1 MKIKHFIAPNT
12 TQAMSQ
18 IRQELGDE
26 AVIISTETTKEG
38 IKVTAAVEAEQNID
52 FDINDNL
59 ELAPSLQVYDDIL
72 IRESLEYHD
81 VVPDVAGQ
89 ILAISRQKNMQNGI
103 NDNQTL
109 LSQALSQMYGF
120 VSILNDGNKNK
131 IFLGSPG
138 CGKSTVIAKVATQ
151 AKLKNIST
159 CIISTDNVRAG
170 ANQQLEAFSSI
181 LGTDFF
187 FCKNSRELF
196 DSVQQNQHNYDLLLI
211 DTPGINPYIDS
222 EVDSIEEL
230 IDTVKADK
238 ILVHDAGR
246 NTLEAIETAEIFT
259 RLGAS
264 IILPTHLDMTRRI
277 GSIISSAYCNHLSFC
292 SGSVSSNIAKG
303 LAEITPISL
312 ARLLLTE

>member
-1 MKIKHFIAPNT
+1 MKIKHFTAPTT
-12 TQAMSQ
+12 TQAMSE
-18 IRQELGDE
+18 IRAELGND
-26 AVIISTETTKEG
+26 AVIISTESTADG
-38 IKVTAAVEAEQNID
+38 VIVTAAVEAEQNID
-52 FDINDNL
+52 FDINDKL
-59 ELAPSLQVYDDIL
+59 EIAPSLQVYDDTL

-89 ILAISRQKNMQNGI
+89 ILALSRQKHSQNNTG
-103 NDNQTL
+103 DNPTL

-120 VSILNDGNKNK
+120 VSLIDEGSRNK

-151 AKLKNIST
+151 AKLKKVST

-181 LGTDFF
+181 LGVDFYC
-187 FCKNSRELF
+187 CKSSRELF
-196 DSVQQNQHNYDLLLI
+196 DTVHNNQDRYKLLLI
-211 DTPGINPYIDS
+211 DTPGINPYIES
-222 EVDSIEEL
+222 EVNRIEEL
-230 IDTVKADK
+230 IDTIKADK

-259 RLGAS
+259 RLGAN

-303 LAEITPISL
+303 LADITPISL
-312 ARLLLTE
+312 AHLLLSE